1 MIIHSKC
8 TFIYTYLG
16 IKSQLLLLTCTSL
29 SIQSG
34 VNYVVWLLIL
44 AIQKIS
50 NPTLFFFK
58 LLLLF
63 WRDSLSTTLWSKW
76 VWQYRCPKNTKS
88 PEGRTDSFYD
98 FLLLLDQYG
107 EEMDAETKPGQLS
120 SLSWDSDSLEEWL
133 IWW

>member
-50 NPTLFFFK
+50 NPTLFFLNYYYYFGEI
-58 LLLLF
+58 
-63 WRDSLSTTLWSKW
+63 
-76 VWQYRCPKNTKS
+76 P
-88 PEGRTDSFYD
+88 
-98 FLLLLDQYG
+98 FLPHCDPNG
-107 EEMDAETKPGQLS
+107 
-120 SLSWDSDSLEEWL
+120 SDSTDVLKTRSPLRAVQTASMISFSFLTNMVKRWMRKL
-133 IWW
+133 SLASCPLSPGTLTL